1 MNMTR
6 KEQMY
11 KDWKEKFSNCYDRE
25 INNACFIAFRDG
37 VKWADAHPKESKQDI
52 INNVKEFLRINFER
66 GDDGYSCY
74 YPDGLERLLW
84 QFDLWMR

>member
-1 MNMTR
+1 MAILTNKKR
-6 KEQMY
+6 NARLEQY
-11 KDWKEKFSNCYDRE
+11 LLERNIPTTSLEANSIRE
-25 INNACFIAFRDG
+25 GI
-37 VKWADAHPKESKQDI
+37 KWADENPKESKQDI
-52 INNVKEFLRINFER
+52 INNAKEFLRINFER

>member
-1 MNMTR
+1 MATLTDKKRNAR
-6 KEQMY
+6 LEQY
-11 KDWKEKFSNCYDRE
+11 LQERNIPTTSLEADSIRE
-25 INNACFIAFRDG
+25 GIA
-37 VKWADAHPKESKQDI
+37 WADENPNESKQDI
-52 INNVKEFLRINFER
+52 INNAKEFLRINFER